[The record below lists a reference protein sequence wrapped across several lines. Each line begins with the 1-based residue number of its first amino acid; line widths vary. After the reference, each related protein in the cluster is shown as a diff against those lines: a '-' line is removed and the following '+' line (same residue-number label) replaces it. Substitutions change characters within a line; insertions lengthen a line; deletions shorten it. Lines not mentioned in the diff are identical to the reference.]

1 MGRFTQ
7 PPGKRGSLRWI
18 QQAVD
23 QKWAS
28 LEQPVLNMLPSA
40 RSIRWQSPLLTDCYA
55 EYRDGAFLDRI
66 GLSDHKQA
74 LAEFWPAGGPQWDAL
89 GVTDQGQVL
98 LVEAKAHIAEMCSSG
113 TAAGPESRAK
123 IAERLNAC
131 AGALGASRHRAP
143 WTDHFYQL
151 ANRYAHLH
159 FLRGRG
165 VNAYLVFVNFLN
177 DRDMGGP
184 SVEEAW
190 NAAYEVAHRVMGLGT
205 RHRLSPFIVEVF
217 PDVSAR
223 AS

>member
-1 MGRFTQ
+1 MGRFRQTK
-7 PPGKRGSLRWI
+7 GMKGSLRWI
-18 QQAVD
+18 QQAVE
-23 QKWAS
+23 QGWS
-28 LEQPVLNMLPSA
+28 ELEQPIFSRLA
-40 RSIRWQSPLLTDCYA
+40 RAQTIEWKSPLAHDDFA
-55 EYRDGAFLDRI
+55 EYRDGAFLDRL
-66 GLSDHKQA
+66 GLSEHAPA

-89 GVTDQGQVL
+89 GVTDQGHVL

-131 AGALGASRHRAP
+131 AEALGASKQCAP

-177 DRDMGGP
+177 DREMGGP
-184 SVEEAW
+184 TVEEAW
-190 NAAYEVAHRVMGLGT
+190 KAAYEVAHRVMGLGT